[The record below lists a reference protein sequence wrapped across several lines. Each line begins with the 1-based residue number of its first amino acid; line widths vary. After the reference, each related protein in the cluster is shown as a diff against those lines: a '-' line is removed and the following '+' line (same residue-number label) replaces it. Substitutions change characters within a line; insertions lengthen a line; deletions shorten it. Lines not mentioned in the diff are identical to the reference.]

1 MNGLPS
7 LCILS
12 SGCYI
17 SLSYLVAL
25 WVSNF
30 YGVPHTYV
38 IKLVFLLLICIY
50 LINRPAKEPRR
61 KGGKFFHPYSR
72 EKIKSA

>member
-38 IKLVFLLLICIY
+38 IKLVFLLLIC
-50 LINRPAKEPRR
+50 LC
-61 KGGKFFHPYSR
+61 
-72 EKIKSA
+72 